1 MIYFVVGLCIFSA
14 FDFFELIEQSN
25 MREKILFGLIFALA
39 LILGVYYISAYDK
52 PSITRGLI
60 DYFNLRNINY

>member
-1 MIYFVVGLCIFSA
+1 MIFFVVGLCIFGA
-14 FDFFELIEQSN
+14 FDFFEMIEQAGT
-25 MREKILFGLIFALA
+25 REKILFGVIFAAA

-60 DYFNLRNINY
+60 EYFNFRNINY

>member
-1 MIYFVVGLCIFSA
+1 MIYYVVGLCIYGV
-14 FDFFELIEQSN
+14 FDFFELIENSKTY
-25 MREKILFGLIFALA
+25 EKILFGLIFALA

-52 PSITRGLI
+52 PSFTRGLI